1 MQRKTN
7 TARYM
12 NQEII
17 LCFEKAKA
25 GMNQAIEH
33 LDKEFHK
40 IRAGKAHPQMLDSV
54 KVDSYGSVMPL
65 NQVAGINTP
74 DARSILIQPW
84 DKNLIVPI
92 EKAIMAANL
101 GFNPQND
108 GISIRI
114 IVPELTEERRKDLA
128 KQAKAEMENAKI
140 SIRNSRRI
148 AIDEGK
154 KLEKEGI
161 PEDECKKMS
170 ADVQKLH
177 DDFIKRADDLY
188 AEKEKEIMT
197 V

>member
-25 GMNQAIEH
+25 GMNQTIEH